1 MKAIKLSFFGA
12 LLMMAQVA
20 QAGEVRVAVAANFTA
35 PMQEI
40 APLFEQ
46 ASGHKVS
53 LSFGST
59 GKFYAQ
65 IKQGAP
71 YDVLV
76 SADSKTPKKL
86 DGDGLT
92 VQGSRFV
99 YALGKLVLWSAQP
112 GMVDDKGAV
121 LGTEGYNKLA
131 IGDPKLAVYGTAAQE
146 TMEKLGLWKQVQ
158 GKLVR
163 GENITQTY
171 QFVASGN
178 AQLGFIALSQITK
191 GGKVSEGA
199 WWIVPS
205 HYYSPIEQSAVMLS
219 NAKDAEASKA
229 FLAFLKGPQAAAV
242 IRSYGYELP

>member
-1 MKAIKLSFFGA
+1 MRRIIGLGA
-12 LLMMAQVA
+12 LLWAVQSV
-20 QAGEVRVAVAANFTA
+20 QAGEVHVAVAANFTA
-35 PMQEI
+35 PMQQI

-46 ASGHKVS
+46 ASGHKLS

-71 YDVLV
+71 YDAFIA
-76 SADSKTPKKL
+76 ADTKTPQKL
-86 DGDGLT
+86 EGDGLT
-92 VQGSRFV
+92 VPGSRFV

-112 GMVDDKGAV
+112 GYVDSKGAV
-121 LGTEGYNKLA
+121 LRAGKFNKLA
-131 IGDPKLAVYGTAAQE
+131 IADPKLAPYGAAAQE
-146 TMEKLGLWKQVQ
+146 TLEAHGLWQVLQ
-158 GKLVR
+158 PKLVK

-171 QFVASGN
+171 QFAATGN
-178 AQLGFIALSQITK
+178 AELGFIALSQITK
-191 GGKVSEGA
+191 AGKVSEGS

-219 NAKDAEASKA
+219 SAQDAAATNA

-242 IRSYGYELP
+242 IRSYGYELPGQ

>member
-1 MKAIKLSFFGA
+1 MRSIKLGSLGA
-12 LLMMAQVA
+12 LLLLAQVA

-86 DGDGLT
+86 DEDGLT
-92 VQGSRFV
+92 VPGSRFV
-99 YALGKLVLWSAQP
+99 YALGKLALWSAQP
-112 GMVDDKGAV
+112 GLVDDKGAV
-121 LGTEGYNKLA
+121 LRTGGYNKLA
-131 IGDPKLAVYGTAAQE
+131 IGDPRLAVYGTAAQE
-146 TMEKLGLWKQVQ
+146 TMEKMGVWKQVQ

-191 GGKVSEGA
+191 GGKVSAGS

-205 HYYSPIEQSAVMLS
+205 HFYSPIEQGAVMLS
-219 NAKDAEASKA
+219 SAKDADATKA
-229 FLAFLKGPQAAAV
+229 FLDFLKGPQAATV